1 MRTQNLCKIEA
12 ERPAEEQRRA
22 LVFELIKDT
31 PWGKVDSWYNGANIP
46 GKPREHLN
54 YAGGIPRYKKT
65 LAEVRRDGFTGFT
78 LA

>member
-1 MRTQNLCKIEA
+1 M
-12 ERPAEEQRRA
+12 
-22 LVFELIKDT
+22 FELINDT
-31 PWGKVDSWYNGANIP
+31 PRGKVASWYNGANIP

-65 LAEVRRDGFTGFT
+65 LEQVRNDGYDGFV